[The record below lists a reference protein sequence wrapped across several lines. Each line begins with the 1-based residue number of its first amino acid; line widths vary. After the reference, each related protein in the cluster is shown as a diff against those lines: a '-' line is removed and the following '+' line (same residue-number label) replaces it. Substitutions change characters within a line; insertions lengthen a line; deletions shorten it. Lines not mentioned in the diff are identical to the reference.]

1 MKSHS
6 EILWCLSGLGS
17 HQGQGTLGSLREKR
31 VEDRWKW
38 EKVVGSRQ
46 ELEGEAT
53 TASPWLKL
61 GVSAGLLS
69 WLWGQQTP
77 SVILLRLEEVG
88 GQVWSPHWSPGLV
101 VWLGMGALRRGLRWG
116 CASLV
121 GLISAPQPTPSPAL
135 GLCAPSE
142 GLGVLLWPS
151 SRVRRDCGST
161 RSPIRRVSKPITPA
175 SLTWHAQLGSIRR
188 SPATSSAFC
197 SGISALFVNQL
208 NLWIW
213 I

>member
-101 VWLGMGALRRGLRWG
+101 VWLGMGALRRGLR
-116 CASLV
+116 
-121 GLISAPQPTPSPAL
+121 
-135 GLCAPSE
+135 
-142 GLGVLLWPS
+142 
-151 SRVRRDCGST
+151 
-161 RSPIRRVSKPITPA
+161 
-175 SLTWHAQLGSIRR
+175 
-188 SPATSSAFC
+188 
-197 SGISALFVNQL
+197 
-208 NLWIW
+208 
-213 I
+213 